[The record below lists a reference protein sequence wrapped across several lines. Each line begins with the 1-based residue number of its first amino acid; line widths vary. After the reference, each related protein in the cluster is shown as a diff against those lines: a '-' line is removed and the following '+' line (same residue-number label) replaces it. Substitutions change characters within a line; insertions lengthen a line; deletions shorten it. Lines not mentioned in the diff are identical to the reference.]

1 MASSTSSKS
10 TYTFVFFVLSY
21 IISLLLIFLLLQR
34 SLKLY
39 DVSKVGPLVSY
50 LDNLEQNLIL
60 KNDVYPG
67 LGTQTTV
74 TTAWFMYRSF
84 T

>member
-21 IISLLLIFLLLQR
+21 IISLLLIFLLHH

-50 LDNLEQNLIL
+50 LDNL
-60 KNDVYPG
+60 
-67 LGTQTTV
+67 
-74 TTAWFMYRSF
+74 
-84 T
+84 

>member
-21 IISLLLIFLLLQR
+21 IICLLLIFLLLQR

-50 LDNLEQNLIL
+50 LDNL
-60 KNDVYPG
+60 
-67 LGTQTTV
+67 
-74 TTAWFMYRSF
+74 
-84 T
+84 